1 MKKILYLLFIFIVAP
16 AFLYFVLDREN
27 IDINEFRLNSGYQ
40 EVRLSDGITSYKDI
54 GDKNNEV
61 IVLVHGATFGS
72 LAYEEYV
79 NVFVENNYRVITYDQ
94 YGRGYSDRVHSNVSI
109 ELMEKQLK
117 ELINHCEVEDVI
129 LYGVSF
135 GAAVVA
141 KYAANNPENVSFI
154 GYQVPLIDSANIP
167 LLSIAKV
174 PLYGDLLT
182 RVLLVPGVLKR
193 IEEYEGLMSK
203 KLLDHYKG
211 QFEVKGTEKFFKKFF
226 LGNAMGNR
234 LDDHNIIGSN
244 SISVYFAYAEDDLE
258 IDSKLVEQYKKQ
270 NEDVRLLSYKILVDN
285 FNSKYKNL
293 NAPQKK
299 LLREFINNIS
309 NTNKIKEY
317 FDSEV
322 VKLTKQLK
330 SYSNKI
336 EDKVTKIKVNESI
349 NLMNTKFSDK
359 QVTDEHFLSLM
370 RYYELAKEIKK
381 CLN

>member
-1 MKKILYLLFIFIVAP
+1 MKRVLLLISILIVIPGCLYLALN
-16 AFLYFVLDREN
+16 REN
-27 IDINEFRLNSGYQ
+27 IDINEFRLNSGYE
-40 EVRLSDGITSYKDI
+40 EVKLSDGITSYKDI
-54 GDKNNEV
+54 GDKNNKV

-79 NVFVENNYRVITYDQ
+79 NVFIENNYRVITYDQ

-193 IEEYEGLMSK
+193 IEEYEGLMNK
-203 KLLDHYKG
+203 KLLDHYIE
-211 QFEVKGTEKFFKKFF
+211 QFEVKGTERFFKNFF

-234 LDDHNIIGSN
+234 LNDHSIIGNN
-244 SISVYFAYAEDDLE
+244 SIPSYFAYAEDDAE
-258 IDSKLVEQYKKQ
+258 IDSQLVEEAIKNYNNPIVKKYSGGHFFSSGIERKVAQ
-270 NEDVRLLSYKILVDN
+270 
-285 FNSKYKNL
+285 
-293 NAPQKK
+293 
-299 LLREFINNIS
+299 EFI
-309 NTNKIKEY
+309 
-317 FDSEV
+317 DG
-322 VKLTKQLK
+322 
-330 SYSNKI
+330 
-336 EDKVTKIKVNESI
+336 
-349 NLMNTKFSDK
+349 
-359 QVTDEHFLSLM
+359 
-370 RYYELAKEIKK
+370 IKK
-381 CLN
+381 

>member
-1 MKKILYLLFIFIVAP
+1 MNFLVNKKIIYLLLIFVFTP
-16 AFLYFVLDREN
+16 ACLYFVLDREN
-27 IDINEFRLNSGYQ
+27 IDINEFRIDSGYQ
-40 EVRLSDGITSYKDI
+40 EVSLSDGITSYKDI
-54 GDKNNEV
+54 GNKNNEV

-117 ELINHCEVEDVI
+117 ELIKHCEVEDVI

-203 KLLDHYKG
+203 KLLDHYIG

-226 LGNAMGNR
+226 LGNATGNR

-244 SISVYFAYAEDDLE
+244 SIPVYFAYAEDDLE
-258 IDSKLVEQYKKQ
+258 IDSQLVEKAIKNYDSPVVKKYSGGHFFSSGIERKVAQ
-270 NEDVRLLSYKILVDN
+270 
-285 FNSKYKNL
+285 
-293 NAPQKK
+293 
-299 LLREFINNIS
+299 EFIDS
-309 NTNKIKEY
+309 IK
-317 FDSEV
+317 D
-322 VKLTKQLK
+322 
-330 SYSNKI
+330 
-336 EDKVTKIKVNESI
+336 
-349 NLMNTKFSDK
+349 
-359 QVTDEHFLSLM
+359 
-370 RYYELAKEIKK
+370 
-381 CLN
+381 